1 MNDTMKMPQLFG
13 IFASIALIVLVVF
26 NIIGGPQTG
35 DQTGELKVGLDT
47 AFNITASAL
56 TVILLIAGSRGL
68 AMKKPWA
75 DEVYLVAIGMLI
87 AALMNLCGK
96 AAATDRAVLL
106 VIVLLVLML
115 TFFNLIVFAA
125 FHRPL
130 FEETL
135 KGKKE

>member
-13 IFASIALIVLVVF
+13 IFASIALILLVVF
-26 NIIGGPQTG
+26 NIIGSPQANG
-35 DQTGELKVGLDT
+35 LKVGLDT

-68 AMKKPWA
+68 ALKKPWA

-96 AAATDRAVLL
+96 AASSDRAVLL
-106 VIVLLVLML
+106 VVVLLVLML

-130 FEETL
+130 FEEVI
-135 KGKKE
+135 KKDRNAG